1 MEGEKC
7 KDCGESAVVADEGQV
22 VCTNC
27 GQIQEDATVFVTE
40 GVSLPFHLY
49 LIISAS
55 EYVS

>member
-49 LIISAS
+49 
-55 EYVS
+55 